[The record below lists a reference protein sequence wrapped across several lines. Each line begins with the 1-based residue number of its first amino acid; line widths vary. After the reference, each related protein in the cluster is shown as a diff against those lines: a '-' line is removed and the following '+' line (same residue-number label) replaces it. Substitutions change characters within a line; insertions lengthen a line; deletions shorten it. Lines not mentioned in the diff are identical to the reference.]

1 MATVRDILLCVDKY
15 LFTAPPSLSGPRIHI
30 GSLDRRVNHI
40 LLTPEVVSPPSGGPD
55 LVLCLQ
61 PILPE
66 TLSTLDESQPEV
78 ALACALIRQGVA
90 VALLGS
96 RFEAAKGGASD
107 CLASAIGLQNP
118 APLLQQEV
126 LPNTQHEALYKL
138 VVFTPPEAVQNVI
151 NALASA
157 GAGVIGNYSHCTF
170 RSPGTGTFLPLEGAA
185 PYIGEVGRLEQAKEF
200 RLEVLVPAHALE
212 DAVSA
217 MLAAHPYE
225 EVAYDIYLLANRGQ
239 PLGSGRIGS
248 LPGEETL
255 GNLASRLNAKAL
267 HGRED
272 QTVRRIAVVAG
283 EAEREHIALAA
294 READCAVV
302 GDVSR
307 PAAYCAAAANLPVVE
322 LGYRE
327 SVLPGL
333 EAVARVLRRMP
344 DLEVSVSPR

>member
-1 MATVRDILLCVDKY
+1 VRDILLCVDKY
-15 LFTAPPSLSGPRIHI
+15 LFTAPPSLPGPHIHI
-30 GSLDRRVNHI
+30 GSPDRRVNHI

-66 TLSTLDESQPEV
+66 TLSALDESQPEV

-118 APLLQQEV
+118 APLLQQEA
-126 LPNTQHEALYKL
+126 PPKYEALYKL

-185 PYIGEVGRLEQAKEF
+185 PYIGEVGRLEQAEEF

-255 GNLASRLNAKAL
+255 GNLASRLDAKAI

-333 EAVARVLRRMP
+333 EAVAQVLRRIP